1 MDNKT
6 LIGIIIILLIG
17 IGGAYYL
24 KTNNTAENPPQI
36 QNPEWNQW
44 QNNENNSNENINPNP
59 IIPEDQKKPNILP
72 SPKSYEEALSLAKAV
87 KTT

>member
-36 QNPEWNQW
+36 QNPEC
-44 QNNENNSNENINPNP
+44 EP
-59 IIPEDQKKPNILP
+59 IIYFLF
-72 SPKSYEEALSLAKAV
+72 A
-87 KTT
+87 